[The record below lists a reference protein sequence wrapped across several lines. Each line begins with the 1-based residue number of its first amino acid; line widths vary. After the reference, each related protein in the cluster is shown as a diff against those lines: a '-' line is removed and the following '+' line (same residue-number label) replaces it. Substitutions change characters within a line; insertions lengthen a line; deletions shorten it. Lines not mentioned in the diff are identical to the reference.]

1 MKGFWGKAAEKKLS
15 KDDKFLRD
23 YILNEVWK
31 KKVDDTNPEVDEED
45 ERRDDEMDNY
55 ERAYNFRFEEPGG
68 EKIQT
73 YAWDID
79 DTMRMKESKRAEQ
92 RKAKK

>member
-1 MKGFWGKAAEKKLS
+1 MKGFWGKGAEKKLS

-68 EKIQT
+68 EKI
-73 YAWDID
+73 
-79 DTMRMKESKRAEQ
+79 
-92 RKAKK
+92 

>member
-68 EKIQT
+68 EKI
-73 YAWDID
+73 
-79 DTMRMKESKRAEQ
+79 
-92 RKAKK
+92 